1 MLLLDYNEELSLQTS
16 SNNKEGTSSS
26 DETLNFDTAIESIH
40 GVSAKIKINTL
51 SHYVGFGGG
60 IYMMTNVKRMTATD
74 DFLKMP
80 LKNRKCEV
88 ELYEDCRTRNLLE
101 ECNCVPWEV
110 PGFQVGTH
118 KIIKF
123 YFSG

>member
-16 SNNKEGTSSS
+16 SNSKGSISPS
-26 DETLNFDTAIESIH
+26 DETLNFGTAH
-40 GVSAKIKINTL
+40 QGVSAKIKINTL
-51 SHYVGFGGG
+51 SPGAGFDGG
-60 IYMMTNVKRMTATD
+60 IYRMSDVKRMTATD

-88 ELYEDCRTRNLLE
+88 ELYEDCRTRKLLE

-118 KIIKF
+118 KIIK
-123 YFSG
+123 